1 MRARRTAGIAAT
13 ICVLGCASPVESPSK
28 LPDDVAQF
36 VDRRQNCDHF
46 RGEEPYSPERR
57 AQLEAA
63 TEKYCRGT
71 DRELAVL
78 LSKYRGNAVVLKHLN
93 AYEGEIEAK

>member
-1 MRARRTAGIAAT
+1 MRARGTAFIAAT
-13 ICVLGCASPVESPSK
+13 IGVLGCGSTVVPPSK
-28 LPDDVAQF
+28 IPDDVAQF

-78 LSKYRGNAVVLKHLN
+78 RSKYRANAVVLKHLN
-93 AYEGEIEAK
+93 AYERKIEAE